1 MTATAINSAA
11 ETGDY
16 TQAPDTRPKDLKHI
30 PGLNGIPI
38 AGRLPW
44 MIKDFN
50 GAIQEHYERFGEV
63 SFLNMGVVQ
72 GLLVVGPENYKHIY
86 LDMDRNFSAKM
97 GYMGSLGYFYR
108 RGLLMRDFEEH
119 RYQRRVFQAAFKN
132 DAMRGYLHMM
142 NPIIK
147 RHIAGWEQKANFK
160 FFEGIKETLLDVAS
174 KVFFGIDDLGAD
186 ARNLNQAFIDIAEK
200 GMMGLIKREIPG
212 LKYNAGMKAK
222 RFADGFIGRLIP
234 ERRRGEEK
242 DFMSYVVKEKD
253 DQGNY
258 FPDIDLTEHLTFL
271 MFAAHDTT
279 TSALSHLVMLLG
291 QHPEWQERLRK
302 EAMAIDKEFIDWDDL
317 DKLPDMNN
325 AFLEGLRLYPSVSMM
340 TRRTIRDCKIGGHD
354 VPANTLLFIPPQF
367 NHTMKEY
374 WDEPMKFDPD
384 RWAGDRQEQ
393 KRHPFQ
399 FVGFGGGAHKCI
411 GMHFAQMNA
420 KAFMF
425 QFLRMYRFETKP
437 GYQPWMQVIPM
448 PRPGDMLPIKLTR
461 L

>member
-1 MTATAINSAA
+1 MHATHAA
-11 ETGDY
+11 DY
-16 TQAPDTRPKDLKHI
+16 TQQPDTGKDDLRHI
-30 PGLNGIPI
+30 PGLAGLPF

-50 GAIQEHYERFGEV
+50 GAIQEHYEKHGEI
-63 SFLNMGVVQ
+63 SYIDMGISKGV
-72 GLLVVGPENYKHIY
+72 LVLGPENSKQIY
-86 LDMDRNFSAKM
+86 LDLDRNFSPKM
-97 GYMGSLGYFYR
+97 GYMKSLGYFYR
-108 RGLLMRDFEEH
+108 RGLLMRDFDEH
-119 RYQRRVFQAAFKN
+119 RFQRRVFQAAFKN

-142 NPIIK
+142 NPILK
-147 RHIAGWEQKANFK
+147 RHIESWEHQQDFH
-160 FFEGIKETLLDVAS
+160 FFEGIKANLLDVAS
-174 KVFFGIDDLGAD
+174 KVFFGIDDLGDD
-186 ARNLNQAFIDIAEK
+186 ARKLNKALTDIAEK

-212 LKYNAGMKAK
+212 LKYYTGMKAK
-222 RFADGFIGRLIP
+222 RYADGYISNLIP
-234 ERRRGEEK
+234 ERRKGDGI

-253 DQGNY
+253 ENGNY

-302 EAMAIDKEFIDWDDL
+302 EAMAFDKPFIDYEDME
-317 DKLPDMNN
+317 KLPDMNN

-340 TRRTIRDCKIGGHD
+340 TRRTVRPCTIGG
-354 VPANTLLFIPPQF
+354 VKIPANTVLFLPPHF

-374 WDEPMKFDPD
+374 WDNPLQFDPD
-384 RWAGDRQEQ
+384 RWGADRQEH

-425 QFLRMYRFETKP
+425 QFLRTYRFETKP
-437 GYQPWMQVIPM
+437 GYNPWMQVIPM
-448 PRPGDMLPIKLTR
+448 PRPGDMLPLKLTR

>member
-1 MTATAINSAA
+1 MTAPAVA
-11 ETGDY
+11 DY
-16 TQAPDTRPKDLKHI
+16 TQTPNATRNDLSHI
-30 PGLNGIPI
+30 PGFNGLPF

-50 GAIQEHYERFGEV
+50 GAIREHYEKFGEV
-63 SFLNMGVVQ
+63 SYMNMGVVK
-72 GLLVVGPENYKHIY
+72 GLLVLGPENYKNIY

-97 GYMGSLGYFYR
+97 GYMTSLGDFYR
-108 RGLLMRDFEEH
+108 RGLLMRDFDEH

-142 NPIIK
+142 NPIIQ
-147 RHIAGWEQKANFK
+147 RHIMGWEKQANFK
-160 FFEGIKETLLDVAS
+160 FFDGIKATLLDVAS

-186 ARNLNQAFIDIAEK
+186 AKKLNKALTDIAEK
-200 GMMGLIKREIPG
+200 GMMGLIKRDIPG
-212 LKYNAGMKAK
+212 LKYHQGMNGK
-222 RFADGFIGRLIP
+222 RYADGYIGKLIP
-234 ERRRGEEK
+234 ARRQGNGQ
-242 DFMSYVVKEKD
+242 DFMSYVVKEKN
-253 DQGNY
+253 DQGEY
-258 FPDIDLTEHLTFL
+258 FPDIDLIEHLTFL

-291 QHPEWQERLRK
+291 QNPEWQERLRK

-317 DKLPDMNN
+317 EKMPDMNN

-340 TRRTIRDCKIGGHD
+340 TRRTIRPCKIGKFD
-354 VPANTLLFIPPQF
+354 VPANTVVFLPPQF
-367 NHTMKEY
+367 NHTMKEF

-384 RWAGDRQEQ
+384 RWTGDRQEQ

-420 KAFMF
+420 KAFMH
-425 QFLRMYRFETKP
+425 QFLRTYRFETKP
-437 GYQPWMQVIPM
+437 GYQPWMQAIPM
-448 PRPGDMLPIKLTR
+448 PRPGDMLPLKLTR

>member
-1 MTATAINSAA
+1 MSTSTMNATAAA
-11 ETGDY
+11 DY
-16 TQAPDTRPKDLKHI
+16 TLQPDANQNDLRHI
-30 PGLNGIPI
+30 PGFNGLPF

-50 GAIQEHYERFGEV
+50 GSIQEHYEKFGEI
-63 SFLNMGVVQ
+63 SYMNMGVLG
-72 GLLVVGPENYKHIY
+72 GLLVLGPENYKQVY
-86 LDMDRNFSAKM
+86 LDLDRNFSPKM
-97 GYMGSLGYFYR
+97 GYMKSLGDFYR
-108 RGLLMRDFEEH
+108 RCILLRDFDEH

-142 NPIIK
+142 NPILK
-147 RHIAGWEQKANFK
+147 RHIESWEHKRDFH
-160 FFEGIKETLLDVAS
+160 FFEGIKANLLDVAA
-174 KVFFGIDDLGAD
+174 KVFFGLDDLGDD
-186 ARNLNQAFIDIAEK
+186 ARKLNQAFIDVAEK
-200 GMMGLIKREIPG
+200 GMMGLIKKEIPG
-212 LKYNAGMKAK
+212 LKFYTGKKAK
-222 RFADGFIGRLIP
+222 RYMDGYISNLIP
-234 ERRRGEEK
+234 ARRQGDGI

-253 DQGNY
+253 ENGNY
-258 FPDIDLTEHLTFL
+258 FPDLDLTEHLTFL

-302 EAMAIDKEFIDWDDL
+302 EAMSLDKEFIDYDDME
-317 DKLPDMNN
+317 KLTDMNN

-340 TRRTIRDCKIGGHD
+340 TRRTVRPCTLGGIRI
-354 VPANTLLFIPPQF
+354 PANTVLFLPPHF

-374 WDEPMKFDPD
+374 WDEPLKFDPD
-384 RWAGDRQEQ
+384 RWAPDRQEQ

-425 QFLRMYRFETKP
+425 QFLRRYRFETSP
-437 GYQPWMQVIPM
+437 GYNPWMQIIPM
-448 PRPGDMLPIKLTR
+448 PRPGDMLPLKLTR

>member
-1 MTATAINSAA
+1 MTTSTTAMA
-11 ETGDY
+11 DY
-16 TQAPDTRPKDLKHI
+16 TQAPDATQEDLSHI
-30 PGLNGIPI
+30 PGLKGLPI

-50 GAIQEHYERFGEV
+50 GAIREHYEKFGEV
-63 SFLNMGVVQ
+63 SFLHMGVSK
-72 GLLVVGPENYKHIY
+72 GLLVLGPENYKKIY

-97 GYMGSLGYFYR
+97 GYMNSLGFFYR
-108 RGLLMRDFEEH
+108 RCILMRDFEEH

-142 NPIIK
+142 NPIIQ
-147 RHIAGWEQKANFK
+147 RHINGWGQQSGFH
-160 FFEGIKETLLDVAS
+160 FFTGIKETLLDVAA
-174 KVFFGIDDLGAD
+174 KVFFGLDDLGSD
-186 ARNLNQAFIDIAEK
+186 ARKLNQAFIDVAEK
-200 GMMGLIKREIPG
+200 GMMG
-212 LKYNAGMKAK
+212 
-222 RFADGFIGRLIP
+222 
-234 ERRRGEEK
+234 
-242 DFMSYVVKEKD
+242 
-253 DQGNY
+253 
-258 FPDIDLTEHLTFL
+258 L

-291 QHPEWQERLRK
+291 QNPEWQERLRK

-317 DKLPDMNN
+317 EKMPDMNN

-340 TRRTIRDCKIGGHD
+340 TRRTIRPCKIGNFD
-354 VPANTLLFIPPQF
+354 VPANTVVFLPPQF
-367 NHTMKEY
+367 NHTMKQF

-384 RWAGDRQEQ
+384 RWTGSRQEQ

-420 KAFMF
+420 KAFMY
-425 QFLRMYRFETKP
+425 QFLRTYRFETKP

-448 PRPGDMLPIKLTR
+448 PRPGDMLPLKLTR